1 MRQDSLPEVMIQLP
15 HRLRPLA
22 GEQREVR
29 LRAGRV
35 GEALD
40 RLTAL
45 YPELRSRLREGGGGL
60 RPSVLFFL
68 NAEDIRSRQGEETAL
83 SEGDTIAIVPVADG
97 G

>member
-1 MRQDSLPEVMIQLP
+1 MRADSLPEVTIQLP

-22 GEQREVR
+22 GDQRDVHVR
-29 LRAGRV
+29 ASRV

-40 RLTAL
+40 RLTEL
-45 YPELRSRLREGGGGL
+45 YPELRSRLREGGGRL

-68 NAEDIRSRQGEETAL
+68 NAEDVRSRQGEGTAL
-83 SEGDTIAIVPVADG
+83 SEGDTITIVPVADG